1 MTFNRYIAFRMITE
15 LIGAAACV
23 TQVYHNNNLNGII
36 ITGVIALVW
45 IIGELWTVM
54 IFNRDN
60 PRTDELSDMHQYS
73 AYRFAL
79 LTLVIALT
87 VIGFAGMLYTL
98 ITRVPIEVG
107 PMVLPSLAMLAL
119 AVADARYLWLEHDG
133 AVDGDDED

>member
-15 LIGAAACV
+15 LIGAAACI
-23 TQVYHNNNLNGII
+23 TQVYYNNNLNGII

-45 IIGELWTVM
+45 ILGEIWTV
-54 IFNRDN
+54 IVFNRAN

-73 AYRFAL
+73 AYRFAM

-87 VIGFAGMLYTL
+87 IIGFAGMLYTL
-98 ITRVPIEVG
+98 VTRVPIEVG

-119 AVADARYLWLEHDG
+119 AIADARYLWLEHDG
-133 AVDGDDED
+133 TSGGDDED